1 MTFEIAIDD
10 RSRTVSVERT
20 AAGRFRVIVDGR
32 THDVD
37 AVRAGVFGLSL
48 LLDGHPASSR
58 EIQIAPSGDGGSG
71 QLLVGI
77 DGRTVAAT
85 VNARRTRRAGA
96 HGGGDTHGEQKVVAP
111 MPGRVVRVLV
121 APGDAVVARQSVV
134 VVEAMKMENELR
146 SPKAGRVK
154 DVAVTPGMSVEA
166 GRVLVV
172 IE

>member
-1 MTFEIAIDD
+1 VTFEIAIDH

-32 THDVD
+32 PHDVD

-71 QLLVGI
+71 QLLIGI

-85 VNARRTRRAGA
+85 VNARRKRRAGA
-96 HGGGDTHGEQKVVAP
+96 HGADSWRPAT
-111 MPGRVVRVLV
+111 
-121 APGDAVVARQSVV
+121 
-134 VVEAMKMENELR
+134 R
-146 SPKAGRVK
+146 SSR
-154 DVAVTPGMSVEA
+154 
-166 GRVLVV
+166 GRVLSSSKP
-172 IE
+172 